1 MLKVNVLGTEYTIRE
16 SLPSENPKL
25 AAAGDGYCD
34 TSIKE
39 CVVDV
44 MNDDAVTCKGDMNT
58 YKKSVI
64 RHELIHAFLFKSG
77 LDACAEWAR
86 NEEMVD
92 WLAIQFPKLMKAFQE
107 ADCL

>member
-1 MLKVNVLGTEYTIRE
+1 
-16 SLPSENPKL
+16 
-25 AAAGDGYCD
+25 
-34 TSIKE
+34 
-39 CVVDV
+39 
-44 MNDDAVTCKGDMNT
+44 
-58 YKKSVI
+58 VI